1 MGFKMRE
8 IGRDEAPPALGRLQG
23 VEQEGW
29 LWPGGAWTGSRGTSC
44 GPSLLTQV
52 AQPPPPRAGSN
63 LDSVLNFLLRC

>member
-23 VEQEGW
+23 MEQEGW

-52 AQPPPPRAGSN
+52 LSYLHPVQDRIWTVS
-63 LDSVLNFLLRC
+63 